1 MTNDIEKYDVIGK
14 GLSRHGHQ
22 YSDSVKYRALITAT
36 LEPIVEL
43 QNLYFKLLDVD
54 LATAKGIKLDLIGR
68 IVGAPAVIP
77 RAVPQPFF
85 GFDNQELAQEFGELD
100 DPDAGGFWREIYQP
114 SNIDLILSPD
124 DYRKIVDAQIIKNK
138 SKCTPNDIIRV
149 IQTILGSELDFKYV
163 EYPMGIVI
171 APLDNMSFTNR
182 QILTA
187 MIPRPAG
194 VALAIL
200 NNHYESTSLNSE
212 EQIMLYD
219 EHEY

>member
-1 MTNDIEKYDVIGK
+1 MINDIEKYDVIGT

-43 QNLYFKLLDVD
+43 QTLLFKLLDVD
-54 LATAKGIKLDLIGR
+54 LDTAKGIKLDLIGR

-85 GFDNQELAQEFGELD
+85 GFDNQELGQEFGELD
-100 DPDAGGFWREIYQP
+100 DPDAGGFLREIYQP

-124 DYRKIVDAQIIKNK
+124 EYREIIDAQIIKNK
-138 SKCTPNDIIRV
+138 SNCSPDEIIRV
-149 IQTILGSELDFKYV
+149 AQIVLGADVEFKYV
-163 EYPMGIVI
+163 EYPMAIVI
-171 APLDNMSFTNR
+171 APLEYVGFAKR
-182 QILTA
+182 QTLTQ

-194 VALAIL
+194 VAFAVL
-200 NNHYESTSLNSE
+200 NNHFDSTSLNSE